1 MDRLFFTFIILVFL
15 LSSCSSSK
23 NILYVQDLNNNSELK
38 SNYVEYLIKVDDILK
53 IDIKP
58 DHVEVTKSF
67 SPDNLVNSKISSKD
81 DILFNGY
88 KVDVNGNISF
98 PSIGLFSVQ
107 GKSIN
112 QIRDEIYNFLINN
125 GFFTKPHVDIK
136 LANAH
141 FSIIGEVNSPGRY
154 EFLKNN
160 LNIFEAIAISG
171 DLTITAKR
179 DDILLIREVDNK
191 KMVFNIDL
199 TSSNFIQSKSYQIF
213 SGDVIIVNPN
223 KTRIKNAGVI
233 GNSGT
238 LLSLLSFILSSIIVI
253 SN

>member
-1 MDRLFFTFIILVFL
+1 MYKLIFRLIFFAFL
-15 LSSCSSSK
+15 LASCSSSK
-23 NILYVQDLNNNSELK
+23 KILYVQDLNRDSEFENN
-38 SNYVEYLIKVDDILK
+38 YDEYLIKVDDILK

-58 DHVEVTKSF
+58 DQIEVTKSF
-67 SPDNLVNSKISSKD
+67 RADVINSNISSKE

-98 PSIGLFSVQ
+98 PSLGLFRVK

-112 QIRDEIYNFLINN
+112 QIREEIYNFLIDK
-125 GFFTKPHVDIK
+125 GFFTNPHVDIK

-141 FSIIGEVNSPGRY
+141 FSIIGEVNNPGKY

-179 DDILLIREVDNK
+179 DDIILIRELDNK

-199 TSSNFIQSKSYQIF
+199 TSSDFIQSKSYQIY
-213 SGDVIIVNPN
+213 SGDIIIVNPN
-223 KTRIKNAGVI
+223 TTRIKNAGII